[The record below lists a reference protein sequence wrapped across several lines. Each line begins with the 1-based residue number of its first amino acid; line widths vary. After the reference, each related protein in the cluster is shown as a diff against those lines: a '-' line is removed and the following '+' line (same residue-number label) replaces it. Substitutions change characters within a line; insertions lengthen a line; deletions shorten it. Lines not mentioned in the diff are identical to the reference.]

1 MKGFGIYVKNNLL
14 DGKHIEAMGASV
26 WLYMWLLDK
35 MTSVNENGV
44 GKVLG
49 GQPVTFDMIEAELGI
64 SIRTYRRWI
73 DQLRDAGYIN
83 TLRTPYGLQTTINK
97 AEKPFKKRSAKN
109 GTSKKLS
116 DVPETAQPSQRDVPQ
131 IVRDVP
137 KSVSRSA
144 KNGTSNIRQYKDNTI
159 DNTNTTNVVDPSGLE
174 PKTVYGKPEINE
186 LFEYWSREVGYDIE
200 SQKTNNRRAASNLLK
215 KYGKDKI
222 EQLIRGVALTKS
234 DPYAPQIADF
244 VELQSRTNKLIAWGQ
259 KKMII
264 GKEESTAW
272 KPRSKK

>member
-1 MKGFGIYVKNNLL
+1 MRPQKRGAFFLKGFGIYVKNNLL

-49 GQPVTFDMIEAELGI
+49 GQPITFDMIQAELGI
-64 SIRTYRRWI
+64 SIRTYRRWV

-97 AEKPFKKRSAKN
+97 AEKPFKNRSAKN

-116 DVPETAQPSQRDVPQ
+116 DVPKAAQPSQRDVPQ

-137 KSVSRSA
+137 KSVTRSA
-144 KNGTSNIRQYKDNTI
+144 KNGTSNKDNT
-159 DNTNTTNVVDPSGLE
+159 
-174 PKTVYGKPEINE
+174 KTI
-186 LFEYWSREVGYDIE
+186 
-200 SQKTNNRRAASNLLK
+200 QKTNTNVLDPTGLGPKPVYGSPGINEMFDFWAAECGFNIESRVKANRAACSNLLK
-215 KYGKDKI
+215 KHGKDKLM
-222 EQLIRGVALTKS
+222 QLIRGVALTHS
-234 DPYAPQIADF
+234 DQYAPGIADF
-244 VELQSRTNKLIAWGQ
+244 SQLQQKLPDLLVWGR
-259 KKMII
+259 KKHGSSGVTVI
-264 GKEESTAW
+264 S
-272 KPRSKK
+272 